1 MLYQKTIRQII
12 ALVMLLVFAFSITP
26 QKSIH
31 DLVAKHSD
39 PAKCNVHKD
48 APIAQVEKSSI
59 HCSYDNLVVA
69 SPFLDFSCTHEVVA
83 PPVRVIKN
91 TSLIALTYLLVP
103 FPFESRGPPV
113 VIG

>member
-1 MLYQKTIRQII
+1 MLYQKTIRQIV
-12 ALVMLLVFAFSITP
+12 ASLMLLVFAFSIMP

-39 PAKCNVHKD
+39 PTHCNVHKD

-69 SPFLDFSCTHEVVA
+69 SPFLDFSFALELTI
-83 PPVRVIKN
+83 PPVRSIKN
-91 TSLIALTYLLVP
+91 TSLVSLTYLLVP
-103 FPFESRGPPV
+103 FSFESRGPPV
-113 VIG
+113 V

>member
-1 MLYQKTIRQII
+1 MLYQKTIRQIV
-12 ALVMLLVFAFSITP
+12 ASLMLLVFAFSITP

-39 PAKCNVHKD
+39 PIHCNVHQD

-69 SPFLDFSCTHEVVA
+69 SPFLDFSFVHELTI
-83 PPVRVIKN
+83 PPVRLIKN
-91 TSLIALTYLLVP
+91 TSLVSLTYLLVP
-103 FPFESRGPPV
+103 FSFESRGPPV
-113 VIG
+113 V